1 MRRKLTEEEI
11 IERQEK
17 RAEKNAKKVF
27 ELFGFEIWYSPLSW
41 TVREKGNIFYFPS
54 FRRSLEEIADTRSDR
69 KIAKAKNLEEAISFL
84 KERDETFLRELR
96 EALKGKI
103 FKSEHYPDTDPN
115 HT

>member
-1 MRRKLTEEEI
+1 MKREMTEERKI
-11 IERQEK
+11 AMQEK
-17 RAEKNAKKVF
+17 RAERAYKKVF
-27 ELFGFEIWYSPLSW
+27 ELFGFEVWYGPLSW
-41 TVREKGNIFYFPS
+41 QTREKGRIFYFPS
-54 FRRSLEEIADTRSDR
+54 FRRTLEEIADTRSDR

-96 EALKGKI
+96 GALKGKI